1 MLRIA
6 GCKSFCSVA
15 WQILGGGGLSLCRL
29 RCTMPQECYNSKM
42 NTLVWKEAAAT
53 LKTFDLLNI
62 PVFLVDDSFAIV
74 SCNETAAS
82 VFLYACEEIAG
93 KALTTVVLPDRR
105 NILKISALHRSM
117 PHDISSA
124 YPDIRFLSSC
134 IRKNGDFFDA
144 KVSVIPS
151 QENGSALRLVVVQ
164 DISEQR
170 KLQRKAFQ
178 RTKELSIFKTF
189 ADILARH
196 EEIEAIMQETV
207 DMLLDIME
215 VQQGWIYL
223 LDADA
228 DLLHLRVEK
237 SQIRSTYSAKNLKQG
252 ECLFGKVLA
261 SGMPLLVERASQ
273 DPRVTSLQTG
283 TEGIES
289 VVAIPI
295 RSKGMF
301 LGVLG
306 LASRKQSF
314 FTSMDTQLLVPI
326 GNMLGVAIEN
336 IRLIE
341 QLHWNMKQIELINE
355 LSGIVNSSL
364 SIGTIFRIMVSE
376 IRKLIDYDR
385 ASLLLYDEKED
396 SLLIFAL
403 DTDLR
408 TIMGKGVRAP
418 IEGTSAGWVVRNN
431 KPWINRDLS
440 NTEFALDKKLLREG
454 IISTI
459 SIPLYH
465 DKILGVFNFDSRK
478 PANYSERDL
487 DILLPVA
494 KHISIAL
501 ENALLFQEIS
511 REKKEWEKT
520 FDAITDMVWIEDMNR
535 RVIRANRTVLAR
547 AGLTSDEAIGKSCGE
562 LLDRVGALEEHCI
575 CSETMAGKRPCFR
588 ELKGMSGSIFH
599 FWTYPLVDDEGRLYS
614 LVHYLKDVT
623 GQKRLEQQLIRSDKL
638 ASLGTLVA
646 GIAHEINNPLGIIAG
661 YAEALLDRANDE
673 TLRVVPEFEDFPEY
687 LQTIHNEIFRC
698 KGILRSLLDF
708 ARPTGGTFREI
719 DMNELIKEVIL
730 LVNHRAKR
738 LNHNIVLK
746 LDRDIPKIFADPG
759 NLRQVFM
766 NIIINS
772 MYFTPE
778 GGRIT
783 IATERLADGGLLQ
796 LDPGVAV
803 TISDTGAGIDP
814 VMLGKI
820 FDPFFTTKPVGE
832 GTGLGLSI
840 CHKIIEEHGGS
851 IDAVSGVNEGTTVI
865 IWLPIKASH
874 D

>member
-1 MLRIA
+1 M
-6 GCKSFCSVA
+6 K
-15 WQILGGGGLSLCRL
+15 
-29 RCTMPQECYNSKM
+29 
-42 NTLVWKEAAAT
+42 TLIRKEAESA
-53 LKTFDLLNI
+53 LRTFDRLNI
-62 PVFLVDDSFAIV
+62 PVFVIDEAFTVI
-74 SCNETAAS
+74 SCNEAS
-82 VFLYACEEIAG
+82 TRVFLYRCEEIAG
-93 KALTTVVLPDRR
+93 MPLTTVVLPDRDR
-105 NILKISALHRSM
+105 IINTAALHESAR
-117 PHDISSA
+117 HDNRGAFPS
-124 YPDIRFLSSC
+124 PDFISSC
-134 IRKNGDFFDA
+134 IRKNGAYFDA
-144 KVSVIPS
+144 KITIIAF
-151 QENGSALRLVVVQ
+151 QEEDSALRLVAVQ
-164 DISEQR
+164 DMTEER
-170 KLQRKAFQ
+170 KLRRKAFQ
-178 RTKELSIFKTF
+178 RTKELSVFKSF
-189 ADILARH
+189 AEILARH

-207 DMLLDIME
+207 SMLLESME
-215 VQQGWIYL
+215 VEQGWIYL

-228 DLLHLRVEK
+228 DLLRLRVKK
-237 SQIRSTYSAKNLKQG
+237 SSIRGLCPAEDLRHG
-252 ECLFGKVLA
+252 ECLSGRVFA

-283 TEGIES
+283 PEGIES
-289 VVAIPI
+289 AVAIPI

-306 LASRKQSF
+306 LASTKQSF
-314 FTSMDTQLLVPI
+314 FHSMDTQLLMPI

-364 SIGTIFRIMVSE
+364 SIGTIFRIMASE
-376 IRKLIDYDR
+376 IRRLIEYDR

-396 SLLIFAL
+396 DLIIFAL
-403 DTDLR
+403 DTEMQ

-431 KPWINRDLS
+431 KPWINRDLR
-440 NTEFALDKKLLREG
+440 NTEFALDRKLLSEG

-465 DKILGVFNFDSRK
+465 DRILGVFNFDSRK

-487 DILLPVA
+487 SILLPIA

-511 REKKEWEKT
+511 RDKKEWEKT
-520 FDAITDMVWIEDMNR
+520 FDAITDMVWIEDINQ
-535 RVIRANRTVLAR
+535 RVIRANSAVLAR
-547 AGLTSDEAIGKSCGE
+547 AELTTAEAAGKSCRE
-562 LLDRVGALEEHCI
+562 LLDRVGALQESCI
-575 CSETMAGKRPCFR
+575 CPETMTGKRPCFR
-588 ELKGMSGSIFH
+588 ELKGLSGNIFH
-599 FWTYPLVDDEGRLYS
+599 FWTYPIVDDEGRLYC

-623 GQKRLEQQLIRSDKL
+623 SQRRLEQQLVRSDKL

-661 YAEALLDRANDE
+661 YSEALLDRAKDE
-673 TLRVVPEFEDFPEY
+673 TLQSVAEFGDFPEY
-687 LQTIHNEIFRC
+687 LRTIHNEIFRC
-698 KGILRSLLDF
+698 KSILRSLLDF

-738 LNHNIVLK
+738 LNYNIVLR

-778 GGRIT
+778 GGTIT
-783 IATERLADGGLLQ
+783 IATGQREEGGSRS
-796 LDPGVAV
+796 PASGVAV

-814 VMLGKI
+814 VMIGKI

-851 IDAVSGVNEGTTVI
+851 IDAVSEVNRGTAFT
-865 IWLPIKASH
+865 IWLPVTA
-874 D
+874 DYD

>member
-1 MLRIA
+1 M
-6 GCKSFCSVA
+6 K
-15 WQILGGGGLSLCRL
+15 
-29 RCTMPQECYNSKM
+29 
-42 NTLVWKEAAAT
+42 TLVREKAGAT

-62 PVFLVDDSFAIV
+62 PVFLIDESFAVV
-74 SCNETAAS
+74 SCNESAAS

-93 KALTTVVLPDRR
+93 KALNTVVLPDRK
-105 NILKISALHRSM
+105 NILKMSSFRQSV
-117 PHDISSA
+117 PYDISGA
-124 YPDIRFLSSC
+124 YPDMRFVSSC
-134 IRKNGDFFDA
+134 IKKNGDFFDA
-144 KVSVIPS
+144 KVSIIPS
-151 QENGSALRLVVVQ
+151 QENVSSLRLVVVQ

-170 KLQRKAFQ
+170 KLQRKAYQ
-178 RTKELSIFKTF
+178 RTKELSIFKAF
-189 ADILARH
+189 ADILAQH
-196 EEIEAIMQETV
+196 EEIGAIMKETI
-207 DMLLDIME
+207 DMLLDIMA
-215 VQQGWIYL
+215 VDQGWIYL
-223 LDADA
+223 LDDD
-228 DLLHLRVEK
+228 DLLHLQVEQ
-237 SQIRSTYSAKNLKQG
+237 SRIRGSCSAKDLKQG
-252 ECLFGKVLA
+252 ECLFGKVFA

-273 DPRVTSLQTG
+273 DPRVTSLQSG
-283 TEGIES
+283 PEGIES

-341 QLHWNMKQIELINE
+341 QLHWNMKQIELIHE

-364 SIGTIFRIMVSE
+364 SIGTIFRMMVSE

-396 SLLIFAL
+396 NLLIFAL
-403 DTDLR
+403 DTDMQ
-408 TIMGKGVRAP
+408 TIMSKGVRAP

-431 KPWINRDLS
+431 KPWINCDLS
-440 NTEFALDKKLLREG
+440 DTEFALDKKLLREG
-454 IISTI
+454 ISSTI

-478 PANYSERDL
+478 LANYAERDL

-494 KHISIAL
+494 KHMSIAL
-501 ENALLFQEIS
+501 ENALLFEEIS
-511 REKKEWEKT
+511 RDKKEWEKT
-520 FDAITDMVWIEDMNR
+520 FDAITDMVWIEDMNQ

-547 AGLTSDEAIGKSCGE
+547 AGLSSSEAVGKSCGE
-562 LLDRVGALEEHCI
+562 LLDRVGALEEDRLCP
-575 CSETMAGKRPCFR
+575 ETMAGKRPCFR
-588 ELKGMSGSIFH
+588 ELKGMSGNIFH
-599 FWTYPLVDDEGRLYS
+599 FWSYPLVDDEGRLYS

-623 GQKRLEQQLIRSDKL
+623 SQKRLEQQLIRSDKL
-638 ASLGTLVA
+638 ASLGILVA

-661 YAEALLDRANDE
+661 YSEALLDRAKDE
-673 TLRVVPEFEDFPEY
+673 TLQAVPEFEDFPEY
-687 LQTIHNEIFRC
+687 LQTIHSEIFRC

-708 ARPTGGTFREI
+708 ARSTGGTFRKI

-738 LNHNIVLK
+738 LNHNIVLR
-746 LDRDIPKIFADPG
+746 LDRDIPKILADPG

-766 NIIINS
+766 NVIINS

-778 GGRIT
+778 GGSIT
-783 IATERLADGGLLQ
+783 ISTEKHAESGRLQHDS
-796 LDPGVAV
+796 GVGV

-814 VMLGKI
+814 AILGKI

-840 CHKIIEEHGGS
+840 CHKIIEEHDGS
-851 IDAVSGVNEGTTVI
+851 IDAVSDAGGTTFI
-865 IWLPIKASH
+865 IWLPVKASH